1 MTDVFRAISE
11 AIMII
16 AAGKHDPEKAHE
28 RVKTF
33 YDWHQVATRTERVYS
48 KVMHSRQ
55 MELMERIERYV
66 DASQNAKQMNVE
78 IFQDNGSGSFCRT
91 NIHNYLVG

>member
-1 MTDVFRAISE
+1 VSSKKLKKTDSFLTDVFRAISE

-16 AAGKHDPEKAHE
+16 AAGKHDPEKAHK

-33 YDWHQVATRTERVYS
+33 YDWRQIAMRTEKVYRT
-48 KVMHSRQ
+48 VMHSRQ

-66 DASQNAKQMNVE
+66 VASQK
-78 IFQDNGSGSFCRT
+78 
-91 NIHNYLVG
+91 